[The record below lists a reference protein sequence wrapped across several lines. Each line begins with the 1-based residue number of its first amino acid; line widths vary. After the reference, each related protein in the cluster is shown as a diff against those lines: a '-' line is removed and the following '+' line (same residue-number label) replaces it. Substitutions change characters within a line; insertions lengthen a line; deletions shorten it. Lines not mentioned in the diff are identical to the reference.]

1 MKKSKKGLVILGST
15 GSIGQSTLDVVRRF
29 RDRYKVVGLAAGRN
43 SGLLARQ
50 VEEFQPEIVAVESEK
65 QAGELKRKL
74 GRSGV
79 KILCGEAGY
88 EEIASA
94 AAADMVVS
102 AITGIAGLKPT
113 LAALRKGKDLALAN
127 KESMVVAGALIRK
140 IAARTGSRVIPI
152 DSEHS
157 GVFQCLR
164 GRDKKFIKKVYLTA
178 SGGPFLRVPLEELS
192 TKTLAE
198 ALKHPRWKM
207 GRKVTIDSATM
218 MNKGLELVEARWLF
232 NLRPEQLGVLVHP
245 QSIVHALVE
254 FLDGSVLAQLSQ
266 TDMRIPIQYALSYPE
281 RWDSPL
287 PSLDLAEVRS
297 LEFFPVDE
305 QRFPLFGLARQALA
319 AGLSFP
325 VVLNAA
331 NEVAVQ
337 AFLEEKISFGQ
348 IFEIV
353 NYCLNHHRPRALAE
367 LDDILAVDRESRGQA
382 QLYLKKMKM
391 KGNIT

>member
-1 MKKSKKGLVILGST
+1 MKNNRKHLVILGST

-29 RDRYKVVGLAAGRN
+29 RNRYEVVGLAAGQN
-43 SGLLARQ
+43 SLLLAEQ
-50 VEEFQPEIVAVESEK
+50 VEEFQPEVVAVESEK
-65 QAGELKRKL
+65 QARELRRRL
-74 GRSGV
+74 GRRRL
-79 KILCGEAGY
+79 KILCGETGY

-94 AAADMVVS
+94 SRADMVVS

-113 LAALRKGKDLALAN
+113 LAALRKGKNLALAN

-140 IAARTGSRVIPI
+140 IAARSGSRVIPV

-157 GVFQCLR
+157 GVFQCLS
-164 GRDKKFIKKVYLTA
+164 GRNKKFIKRVYLTA
-178 SGGPFLRVPLEELS
+178 SGGPFLRVPLEELAGKS
-192 TKTLAE
+192 LAE
-198 ALKHPRWKM
+198 ALQHPRWKM

-218 MNKGLELVEARWLF
+218 MNKGLELIEARWLF
-232 NLRPEQLGVLVHP
+232 NLRPEQLEVLVHP

-254 FLDGSVLAQLSQ
+254 FLDGSVLAQLSP

-281 RWDSPL
+281 RLEAPL

-305 QRFPLFGLARQALA
+305 RRFPLFGLARKALA

-348 IFEIV
+348 IVEVV
-353 NYCLNHHRPRALAE
+353 NYCLHNHRPRAVSE
-367 LDDILAVDRESRGQA
+367 LDDILAVDKESRGLA
-382 QLYLKKMKM
+382 QRYLKKL
-391 KGNIT
+391 KGNIK

>member
-1 MKKSKKGLVILGST
+1 MNKRKKRLVILGST
-15 GSIGQSTLDVVRRF
+15 GSIGQSTLDVIRRF
-29 RDRYKVVGLAAGRN
+29 RDRYGVVGLAAGRN

-65 QAGELKRKL
+65 QAGELRRNL
-74 GRSGV
+74 GRSRV
-79 KILCGEAGY
+79 RILCGEAGY
-88 EEIASA
+88 EEIASVA
-94 AAADMVVS
+94 TADMVVS

-127 KESMVVAGALIRK
+127 KESMVVAGDLIRK
-140 IAARTGSRVIPI
+140 IAARTGSRIIPV

-198 ALKHPRWKM
+198 ALRHPRWKM
-207 GRKVTIDSATM
+207 GQKVTIDSATM

-232 NLRPEQLGVLVHP
+232 NLRPDQLGVLVHP

-281 RWDSPL
+281 RLESPL

-305 QRFPLFGLARQALA
+305 QRFPLFGLARKALA

-331 NEVAVQ
+331 NEVSVQ

-353 NYCLNHHRPRALAE
+353 SYCLNHHQPRALAE

-382 QLYLKKMKM
+382 QLYLKKMK
-391 KGNIT
+391 GNIT

>member
-1 MKKSKKGLVILGST
+1 MKKRKKRLVILGST
-15 GSIGQSTLDVVRRF
+15 GSIGQSTLDVIRRF
-29 RDRYKVVGLAAGRN
+29 RTRYEVVGLAAGRN
-43 SGLLARQ
+43 SGLLAKQ
-50 VEEFQPEIVAVESEK
+50 VEEFQPEVVAVESEK
-65 QAGELKRKL
+65 QARELRRKL
-74 GRSGV
+74 GRSRLR
-79 KILCGEAGY
+79 ILCGEEGY

-94 AAADMVVS
+94 DRADMIVS

-113 LAALRKGKDLALAN
+113 LAALRMGKDVALAN
-127 KESMVVAGALIRK
+127 KESMVVAGWLIKK
-140 IAARTGSRVIPI
+140 IAAISGSRVIPI

-157 GVFQCLR
+157 GVFQCLC
-164 GRDKKFIKKVYLTA
+164 GRDKKFIRRVYLTA
-178 SGGPFLRVPLEELS
+178 SGGPFLRVPLEDLF

-198 ALKHPRWKM
+198 TLKHPRWKM

-218 MNKGLELVEARWLF
+218 MNKGLELIEARWLF
-232 NLRPEQLGVLVHP
+232 NLRPEQLEVLVHP
-245 QSIVHALVE
+245 QSVVHALVE

-281 RWDSPL
+281 RLETPL
-287 PSLDLAEVRS
+287 PFLDLTEIRS

-305 QRFPLFGLARQALA
+305 QRFPLFGLARKALA
-319 AGLSFP
+319 AGLSYP

-367 LDDILAVDRESRGQA
+367 LDDILAVDRESRRQA
-382 QLYLKKMKM
+382 KQYLKKT
-391 KGNIT
+391 KGNIA

>member
-1 MKKSKKGLVILGST
+1 MNKRKKRLVILGST

-29 RDRYKVVGLAAGRN
+29 RDRYGVVGLAAGRN

-50 VEEFQPEIVAVESEK
+50 VEEFQPEVVAVESEK
-65 QAGELKRKL
+65 QAGELRRNL
-74 GRSGV
+74 GRSRV
-79 KILCGEAGY
+79 RILCGEAGY
-88 EEIASA
+88 EEIASVA
-94 AAADMVVS
+94 KADMVVS

-113 LAALRKGKDLALAN
+113 LAALQKGKDLALAN

-140 IAARTGSRVIPI
+140 IAARTGSRIIPV

-198 ALKHPRWKM
+198 ALRHPRWKM
-207 GRKVTIDSATM
+207 GQKVTIDSATM

-232 NLRPEQLGVLVHP
+232 NLRPDQLGVLVHP

-281 RWDSPL
+281 RLASPL

-297 LEFFPVDE
+297 LDFFPVDE
-305 QRFPLFGLARQALA
+305 QRFPLFGLARKALT

-337 AFLEEKISFGQ
+337 AFLEERISFGQ

-353 NYCLNHHRPRALAE
+353 NYCLNHHQPRALTE

-382 QLYLKKMKM
+382 QLYLKKMK
-391 KGNIT
+391 GNIT

>member
-1 MKKSKKGLVILGST
+1 MKKSKKRLVILGST

-29 RDRYKVVGLAAGRN
+29 RDRYGVVGLAAGRN

-50 VEEFQPEIVAVESEK
+50 VEEFQPEVVAVESEK
-65 QAGELKRKL
+65 QAGELRRKL
-74 GRSGV
+74 GRSRV
-79 KILCGEAGY
+79 RILCGEAGY
-88 EEIASA
+88 EEIASVA
-94 AAADMVVS
+94 KADMVVS

-113 LAALRKGKDLALAN
+113 LAALQKGKDLALAN

-140 IAARTGSRVIPI
+140 IAARTGSRIIPV

-178 SGGPFLRVPLEELS
+178 SGGPFLWVPLEELS

-218 MNKGLELVEARWLF
+218 MNKGLELIEARWLF
-232 NLRPEQLGVLVHP
+232 NLRSEQLGVLVHP

-281 RWDSPL
+281 RLESPL
-287 PSLDLAEVRS
+287 PTLDLAEVRS

-305 QRFPLFGLARQALA
+305 QRFPLFGLARKALA

-337 AFLEEKISFGQ
+337 AFLEERISFGQ

-367 LDDILAVDRESRGQA
+367 LDDILAVDRESREQA
-382 QLYLKKMKM
+382 QLYLKKMK
-391 KGNIT
+391 GNIT